1 MPKKTEIS
9 YKTIVFTVFF
19 LLFIWFLY
27 TIKDL
32 ILEFFVALLIMAI
45 LNPLVNRLSRLKVPR
60 TISVLAS
67 FLLVFGII
75 GVAIAGVIPPL
86 IEQTTSFANNLPGYI
101 ENLGLSQFVDN
112 QVTAQLLSQI
122 GTLPEK
128 ALKFGISLF
137 SNFFAVLSVVIF
149 SFYLLLARDKLDD
162 QLGFFFGEQKK
173 RGLKRLIDT
182 LEARLG
188 GWARGQLA
196 LMALVG
202 VSNFVGLSLLGVPF
216 ALPLA
221 ILAGILEIIPY
232 FGPIVAALPAVVIGL
247 TISPVMGLAVA
258 ALALLIQQ
266 AENYI
271 FVPKVMEKSAGVN
284 PIITLLALSIGFR
297 LVGIVGA
304 IISVPAVLTIQV
316 LTRQYLLKR

>member
-9 YKTIVFTVFF
+9 YKTIVFTAFF
-19 LLFIWFLY
+19 LLFLWFLY

-45 LNPLVNRLSRLKVPR
+45 LNPLVNRLSKIGIPR
-60 TISVLAS
+60 TISVIAS

-86 IEQTTSFANNLPGYI
+86 VEQTTSFANNLPKYI
-101 ENLGLSQFVDN
+101 ERLGLSGFVDN
-112 QVTAQLLSQI
+112 QITTQLLSQI

-128 ALKFGISLF
+128 ALKFGISVF
-137 SNFFAVLSVVIF
+137 SNLLAVFSVIIF
-149 SFYLLLARDKLDD
+149 SFYLLLARNKLDD

-173 RGLKRLIDT
+173 RGLKRLIDS

-188 GWARGQLA
+188 GWARGELT
-196 LMALVG
+196 LMLLVG
-202 VSNFVGLSLLGVPF
+202 VANFVGLSLLGIPF
-216 ALPLA
+216 AVPLA

-232 FGPIVAALPAVVIGL
+232 FGPIIAALPAVVIGL
-247 TISPVMGLAVA
+247 TMSPVMGLAVA
-258 ALALLIQQ
+258 ALAFLIQQ
-266 AENYI
+266 TENYI
-271 FVPKVMEKSAGVN
+271 FVPRVMEKSVGVN

-297 LVGIVGA
+297 LVGVVGA

>member
-297 LVGIVGA
+297 LVGVVGA